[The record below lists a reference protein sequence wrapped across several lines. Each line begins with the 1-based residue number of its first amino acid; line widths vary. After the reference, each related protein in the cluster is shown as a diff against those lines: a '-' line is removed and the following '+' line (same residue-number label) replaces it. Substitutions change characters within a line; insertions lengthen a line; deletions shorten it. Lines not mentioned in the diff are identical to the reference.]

1 MKCLEC
7 GHDLIE
13 MRRELVEYV
22 IENPITIKADC
33 PWSIWKSSHTLY
45 AGHCKNCL
53 RDWEWDECFKD
64 GKVTVS
70 QPTRI
75 FWG

>member
-13 MRRELVEYV
+13 MRRELLGFTVDTESHKY
-22 IENPITIKADC
+22 
-33 PWSIWKSSHTLY
+33 PWDLWKYSHTEY
-45 AGHCKNCL
+45 AGHCENCFC
-53 RDWEWDECFKD
+53 DWEWGESLDD
-64 GKVTVS
+64 GKFITT

>member
-13 MRRELVEYV
+13 MRRELVGLV
-22 IENPITIKADC
+22 IDNEKSNNH
-33 PWSIWKSSHTLY
+33 WQYWKFSPTEY

-53 RDWEWDECFKD
+53 CDWEWNEYFDKGNFNA
-64 GKVTVS
+64 TL
-70 QPTRI
+70 PTRI

>member
-13 MRRELVEYV
+13 MRRKLVEFNELHSLDWPKIIYDYSRT
-22 IENPITIKADC
+22 E
-33 PWSIWKSSHTLY
+33 Y
-45 AGHCKNCL
+45 AGHCENCL
-53 RDWEWDECFKD
+53 RDWEWEETYED
-64 GKVTVS
+64 GDFLITR
-70 QPTRI
+70 PTRI

>member
-7 GHDLIE
+7 GHDLVVMHRYPVGFIPHNKIDNIN
-13 MRRELVEYV
+13 Y
-22 IENPITIKADC
+22 
-33 PWSIWKSSHTLY
+33 WKYSHTEY
-45 AGHCKNCL
+45 AGHCKNCFC
-53 RDWEWDECFKD
+53 DWEWGESFDD
-64 GKVTVS
+64 GKFITT

>member
-13 MRRELVEYV
+13 MHRYPVGFIPDKQVYG
-22 IENPITIKADC
+22 INY
-33 PWSIWKSSHTLY
+33 WSYSHTEY
-45 AGHCKNCL
+45 KGHCENCL
-53 RDWEWDECFKD
+53 CDWEWDEFFEKNAFRA
-64 GKVTVS
+64 T
-70 QPTRI
+70 QPKRI

>member
-13 MRRELVEYV
+13 MRQELIWFVV
-22 IENPITIKADC
+22 DSTKPNS
-33 PWSIWKSSHTLY
+33 PWTHWNASHTDY

-53 RDWEWDECFKD
+53 CDWEWHEIFKD
-64 GKVTVS
+64 GKCTVS
-70 QPTRI
+70 QPQRI

>member
-13 MRRELVEYV
+13 MRRELVECN
-22 IENPITIKADC
+22 ESPNQNE
-33 PWSIWKSSHTLY
+33 PWRIYDYSRTQY
-45 AGHCKNCL
+45 AGHCQNCL
-53 RDWEWDECFKD
+53 RDWEWEETYESGDFLI
-64 GKVTVS
+64 TRP
-70 QPTRI
+70 QRI

>member
-7 GHDLIE
+7 GHDLEI
-13 MRRELVEYV
+13 MRQEL
-22 IENPITIKADC
+22 IGFTTNPDVKE
-33 PWSIWKSSHTLY
+33 PWDIWNYSNTEY

-53 RDWEWDECFKD
+53 CDWNWYETFNEGVYTSTK
-64 GKVTVS
+64 
-70 QPTRI
+70 PERI

>member
-13 MRRELVEYV
+13 MRRELVGFTIDV
-22 IENPITIKADC
+22 PKTENDFVENWGYSRTE
-33 PWSIWKSSHTLY
+33 Y
-45 AGHCKNCL
+45 AGHCENCL
-53 RDWEWDECFKD
+53 RDWSWEETYEFGDFLI
-64 GKVTVS
+64 S
-70 QPTRI
+70 RPQRI

>member
-13 MRRELVEYV
+13 MRRDLLGFVVDVESCKY
-22 IENPITIKADC
+22 
-33 PWSIWKSSHTLY
+33 PWDIWKDSHTGY
-45 AGHCKNCL
+45 AGHCKNCMC
-53 RDWEWDECFKD
+53 DWEWDEWFAE
-64 GKVTVS
+64 GKFQTT
-70 QPTRI
+70 QPSRI

>member
-13 MRRELVEYV
+13 MRQNLVCF
-22 IENPITIKADC
+22 NFDKTKPDHH
-33 PWSIWKSSHTLY
+33 WKYWNYSRTEY

-53 RDWEWDECFKD
+53 CDWEWEEYFDD
-64 GKVTVS
+64 GSFYIKG
-70 QPTRI
+70 PTRI

>member
-13 MRRELVEYV
+13 MHRELIGFTVDVESH
-22 IENPITIKADC
+22 KHHWDL
-33 PWSIWKSSHTLY
+33 WKYSHTEY
-45 AGHCKNCL
+45 KGHCKNCFC
-53 RDWEWDECFKD
+53 DWEWGESFED
-64 GKVTVS
+64 GKFITT
-70 QPTRI
+70 QPSRI

>member
-1 MKCLEC
+1 MKCIEC

-13 MRRELVEYV
+13 MRRELVNFIVDVESWKY
-22 IENPITIKADC
+22 
-33 PWSIWKSSHTLY
+33 PWDLWKNSCTRY

-53 RDWEWDECFKD
+53 CDWEWDELFYD
-64 GKVTVS
+64 GRVEVK

>member
-13 MRRELVEYV
+13 MRRKLVEFNEQHSLDWPNIIYDYSRT
-22 IENPITIKADC
+22 E
-33 PWSIWKSSHTLY
+33 Y
-45 AGHCKNCL
+45 AGHCENCL
-53 RDWEWDECFKD
+53 RDWEWEETYED
-64 GKVTVS
+64 GDFLITR
-70 QPTRI
+70 PTRI

>member
-13 MRRELVEYV
+13 MRQELVHFAV
-22 IENPITIKADC
+22 DDL
-33 PWSIWKSSHTLY
+33 KSNKHFQRWNYSKTEY
-45 AGHCKNCL
+45 AGHCENCL
-53 RDWEWDECFKD
+53 CDWEWDESFED
-64 GKVTVS
+64 GKFIAT